1 METRFI
7 CPLGAKCEE
16 ARDGAIHR
24 CAWYTKVVGKDP
36 QSESSFDEWRC
47 AMAWLPILLV
57 NVAATNQGQTQA
69 ICSFRDETIGRQ
81 DVLNTILGACR
92 GPANLQHPAL
102 LRHTIGDGLTIEEHG
117 SQSGFDPHEHGG

>member
-16 ARDGAIHR
+16 ARDGAVHR
-24 CAWYTKVVGKDP
+24 CGWYTKVVGKDP

-47 AMAWLPILLV
+47 AMAWLPVLLV

-69 ICSFRDETIGRQ
+69 ICSFRDEMIDRQ
-81 DVLNTILGACR
+81 IPADSIAMLLSALTASIIERRALSERVLK
-92 GPANLQHPAL
+92 
-102 LRHTIGDGLTIEEHG
+102 DG
-117 SQSGFDPHEHGG
+117 QGG